1 MFFFFYN
8 QISFHFSFSC
18 MCLMG
23 MFKKT
28 KYSAICKVLPE
39 VFLFARISHFTV
51 LIMEAVV
58 QRCSVKK
65 VFLKILQN
73 SQESTCASFFF

>member
-1 MFFFFYN
+1 
-8 QISFHFSFSC
+8 
-18 MCLMG
+18 MG

-51 LIMEAVV
+51 LIIEAVV

-65 VFLKILQN
+65 GVLKNFAKFTGKHLCQFLFLIKLQVLQN
-73 SQESTCASFFF
+73 FRTTELT